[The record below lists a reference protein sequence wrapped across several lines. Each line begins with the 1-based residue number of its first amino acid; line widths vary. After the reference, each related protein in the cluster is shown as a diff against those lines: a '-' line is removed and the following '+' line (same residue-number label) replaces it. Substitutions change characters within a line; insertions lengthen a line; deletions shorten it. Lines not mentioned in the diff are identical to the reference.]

1 MESLIS
7 IATEL
12 WNALAPTT
20 WFLVLGLLIS
30 LNLLKKT
37 LF

>member
-1 MESLIS
+1 MELFAIV
-7 IATEL
+7 IDL
-12 WNALAPTT
+12 WHSMAPTT
-20 WFLVLGLLIS
+20 WFLILGVLIS